1 MTELKNTQQP
11 KQFSVLLIGDSC
23 IDEYCYGSIDRLSP
37 EAPVPVL
44 KFVTTTSN
52 PGMAANVKENL
63 LAFGLDVDF
72 TTNSEKIIKT
82 RYVEIKSGQHIL
94 RVDSEAEL
102 LAWSGYHPFVLE
114 DYDAIVIS
122 DYNKGFVTYE
132 AIENLRAEFQGPI
145 FVDTKKQDLARFSG
159 CYVKINESEYKASTS
174 QCETLVVTKGG
185 QGAMYKDTLYAT
197 VKQDVVDVCGAGDTF
212 LAALTYEF
220 LNTNCIVQA
229 IDFANK
235 CSAITVGHRGVYALS
250 HEDIQK
256 VKSK

>member
-1 MTELKNTQQP
+1 
-11 KQFSVLLIGDSC
+11 
-23 IDEYCYGSIDRLSP
+23 
-37 EAPVPVL
+37 
-44 KFVTTTSN
+44 
-52 PGMAANVKENL
+52 MAANVKENL

-72 TTNSEKIIKT
+72 VTNNEQITKT
-82 RYVEIKSGQHIL
+82 RYVEIKSGQHLL
-94 RVDSEAEL
+94 RVDTDTEL
-102 LAWSGYHPFVLE
+102 LPWRGHVPFPLT

-132 AIENLRAEFQGPI
+132 VIEKLRIDFQGPI

-159 CYVKINESEYKASTS
+159 CYVKINESEYKVSTS
-174 QCETLVVTKGG
+174 QCETLIVTKGG
-185 QGAMYKDTLYAT
+185 KGAMYKDILYAT

-250 HEDIQK
+250 YEDIQK
-256 VKSK
+256 VTSK